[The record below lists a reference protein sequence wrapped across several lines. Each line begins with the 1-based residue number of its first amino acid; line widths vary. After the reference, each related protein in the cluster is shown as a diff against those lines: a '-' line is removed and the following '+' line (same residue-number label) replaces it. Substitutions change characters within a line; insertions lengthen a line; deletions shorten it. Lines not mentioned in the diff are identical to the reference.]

1 MGNSTNNYSN
11 EEKRLKESYYALL
24 DRILKDRYDKNRKDI
39 FNQSYS
45 LFAKDFQKCY
55 INQKIVATKLAHYF
69 IPWKSYLMK
78 AINNLANTNGYLWAY
93 DLYNYISNESF
104 QEQTKYQNMF
114 FYEELQILSKPKIK
128 NNNNLTLDK
137 SDYDGKEK
145 ELKLEDIFNK
155 EDKLEKNDPLYLIKI
170 KISSNLMGS
179 FISAESE
186 SPNSSLRRDPNYEYQ
201 YNKNKIKE
209 YMEIF
214 KEHLKIKEHPINL
227 IIVKFIQEFEQYIN
241 NTIEFYKDNYKINK
255 IGCQEKASDIIKQL
269 QDFIVLMQNVIKLF
283 YSRSISYEYF
293 KDEKDEFLNLVSYI
307 IFNSDIYHN
316 FFELFELMNKEK
328 SDKLE
333 QQYELMGDIQPQEI
347 GIKDKFCLNDK
358 TNQFMEKLK
367 LEKKNS
373 KIYNKNFKNYNANSN
388 ILAIN
393 VNGEEKLLDI
403 KDEEDISSSI
413 NDNKSNNN
421 DKQESKR
428 SDSKVSNSK
437 ISSSKISNSS
447 HENNDNS
454 LKVTSDSGKLNLFT
468 KDFSLLTEEK
478 DFSKMPYGQAIEF
491 IKKLSDFKVPLEK
504 LIIIASISSLITE
517 CVNRYWKSMERFIQ
531 PSMLSIDADELMTIF
546 MYIIYKCHMPLL
558 FVHAD
563 FIKYF
568 TSPTTKSTMIGYY
581 YTTLQGCLDFLL
593 EVKDKGEFTKE
604 SI

>member
-11 EEKRLKESYYALL
+11 EEKRLKESYYTLMEKT
-24 DRILKDRYDKNRKDI
+24 LKDRYDKNRKDI

-55 INQKIVATKLAHYF
+55 INQKIVVTKLAHYF

-78 AINNLANTNGYLWAY
+78 AVNNLANINGYLWAH

-104 QEQTKYQNMF
+104 PEQTKFQNMF

-128 NNNNLTLDK
+128 NNVFSLDK
-137 SDYDGKEK
+137 SYYDGKER
-145 ELKLEDIFNK
+145 EFNEKLDDIFSR
-155 EDKLEKNDPLYLIKI
+155 EDKIEKNDPLFLIKM

-179 FISAESE
+179 FISADSE

-214 KEHLKIKEHPINL
+214 KEHLKIKEHPISL
-227 IIVKFIQEFEQYIN
+227 IIKKFIQEFEQYVT
-241 NTIEFYKDNYKINK
+241 NTIDFYKNNSDINK
-255 IGCQEKASDIIKQL
+255 IGCEEKANDIIKQL

-283 YSRSISYEYF
+283 YSRSISYAYF
-293 KDEKDEFLNLVSYI
+293 KDEKDEFLNLVSYF
-307 IFNSDIYHN
+307 IFNSDIYQK
-316 FFELFELMNKEK
+316 FFELFELMNKPK
-328 SDKLE
+328 AAKLE
-333 QQYELMGDIQPQEI
+333 EQFELMGDVQPQEM

-358 TNQFMEKLK
+358 TKQFMEKLK
-367 LEKKNS
+367 SERKNS
-373 KIYNKNFKNYNANSN
+373 KIYNKNSKNNNSN
-388 ILAIN
+388 ILSIN
-393 VNGEEKLLDI
+393 VNGEEKILDV
-403 KDEEDISSSI
+403 KDDEDITSSI
-413 NDNKSNNN
+413 NDNKNNN
-421 DKQESKR
+421 KSESKR
-428 SDSKVSNSK
+428 SDSKVS
-437 ISSSKISNSS
+437 SSKISSS

-468 KDFSLLTEEK
+468 KDFSLLSEEK
-478 DFSKMPYGQAIEF
+478 DYSKMPYGQAIEF
-491 IKKLSDFKVPLEK
+491 LKKLSDFKVPLEK

-517 CVNRYWKSMERFIQ
+517 CVNKYWKSMERFIQ

>member
-11 EEKRLKESYYALL
+11 EEKRLKESYYTLMEKT
-24 DRILKDRYDKNRKDI
+24 LKDRYDKNRKDI

-55 INQKIVATKLAHYF
+55 INQKIVVTKLAHYF

-78 AINNLANTNGYLWAY
+78 AVNNLANINGYLWAH

-104 QEQTKYQNMF
+104 PEQTKFQNMF

-128 NNNNLTLDK
+128 NNVFSLDK
-137 SDYDGKEK
+137 SYYDGKER
-145 ELKLEDIFNK
+145 EFNEKLDDIFSR
-155 EDKLEKNDPLYLIKI
+155 EDKIEKNDPLFLIKM

-179 FISAESE
+179 FISADSE
-186 SPNSSLRRDPNYEYQ
+186 SPISSLRRDPNYEYQ

-214 KEHLKIKEHPINL
+214 KEHLKIRDHPISL
-227 IIVKFIQEFEQYIN
+227 IIRKFIQEFEQYVT
-241 NTIEFYKDNYKINK
+241 NTIDFYKKNSDINK
-255 IGCQEKASDIIKQL
+255 IGCEEKANDIIKQL

-283 YSRSISYEYF
+283 YSRSISYAYF

-307 IFNSDIYHN
+307 IFNSDIYQK
-316 FFELFELMNKEK
+316 FFELFELMNNEK
-328 SDKLE
+328 ATKFEE
-333 QQYELMGDIQPQEI
+333 QFELMGDIQPQEM
-347 GIKDKFCLNDK
+347 GIKDKFCLNEK

-367 LEKKNS
+367 SEKNNS
-373 KIYNKNFKNYNANSN
+373 KIYNKSYKNNN
-388 ILAIN
+388 LTIN
-393 VNGEEKLLDI
+393 VNGEEKILDI
-403 KDEEDISSSI
+403 KDDEDIYSSI
-413 NDNKSNNN
+413 NDNKNNN
-421 DKQESKR
+421 KDRSESKR
-428 SDSKVSNSK
+428 SESKE
-437 ISSSKISNSS
+437 SSSKISSS

-454 LKVTSDSGKLNLFT
+454 LKVTSDSGKLNLFV

-478 DFSKMPYGQAIEF
+478 DYSKMPYGQAIEF
-491 IKKLSDFKVPLEK
+491 LKKLSDFKVPLEK

-517 CVNRYWKSMERFIQ
+517 CVNKYWKSMERFIQ

-546 MYIIYKCHMPLL
+546 MYIIYKSHMPLL

-604 SI
+604 AI